1 MSISYLKKRKVWQVD
16 FNTKIPDIK
25 DPDGNGEGIGRRV
38 TYSPKYGRFN
48 TKDDAESWLA
58 RVRLAEKNQVLSMSN
73 GDKIIFQQATDKLKE
88 AGFDDVSLN
97 DVVDYYL
104 KYNTSTKS
112 DKTVGE
118 CYELW
123 LESYAKKQK
132 ANTRSGSTGSDVKRI
147 VRFIKP
153 YFDQNVSVLDMPEV
167 CESIAS
173 HVRTDLEDKKPT
185 TVRNAFTKLKQFI
198 NWMKRKDVK
207 LLTSEITNQL
217 DDLSEVEVPVR
228 KAPHF
233 LAPHEARELMHTA
246 LLTDERCNLLPFFI
260 FHCFLGC
267 RPSELLGV
275 SWKDV
280 KLEDA
285 NEPFVLI
292 PERVTG
298 KNKRPRK
305 VKLDKFPAIVQWLK
319 MCDWSKPLFPFK
331 LDGNYKM
338 ERKFYEKR
346 RIVLAEA
353 VLLPLDAPEEESDK
367 FDDIGRHTCATYL
380 YQGGWDAKTISDR
393 LGNTPKVLKDH
404 YLNMNATESESKEF
418 FSIVP
423 EKAERKLVQFVG

>member
-1 MSISYLKKRKVWQVD
+1 MKITNLKNRGVWQVD
-16 FNTKIPDIK
+16 FGTKVPQVK
-25 DPDGNGEGIGRRV
+25 DPDGNGKMVGRR
-38 TYSPKYGRFN
+38 TSRFK
-48 TKDDAESWLA
+48 TEDELEDWLA
-58 RVRLAEKNQVLSMSN
+58 KVRLAEKNQALSMSN
-73 GDKIIFQQATDKLKE
+73 ADKMVFQQATDKLKE
-88 AGFDDVSLN
+88 AGFDGVSLN

-123 LESYAKKQK
+123 LESYSKKQK

-331 LDGNYKM
+331 LDSEGKM

-380 YQGGWDAKTISDR
+380 YQGDWDAKTIADR
-393 LGNTPKVLKDH
+393 LGNTEKVLLGH
-404 YLNMNATESESKEF
+404 YLNMGATESESKEF

>member
-331 LDGNYKM
+331 LDSDGKM

-380 YQGGWDAKTISDR
+380 YQGDWDAKTIADR
-393 LGNTPKVLKDH
+393 LGNTEKVLLRH
-404 YLNMNATESESKEF
+404 YLNMGATVSESKEF